1 MRRVA
6 ILLTVA
12 GAAMAATVAARAQ
25 AIDLPARKPGL
36 WDMKMVTEK
45 PAGIPGFSA
54 QMCIDAATDKDLFD
68 FGLKMSK
75 DSCRRYEVKRK
86 GSAWII
92 DADCDIGPI
101 KSATKTTISGDFQS
115 NIDVRIEGTTDGLPG
130 TKGPQP
136 TLITQTAKW
145 TSACVNGMRPGDIS
159 LGGGIR
165 MNVKQVK
172 ELQKMLPNIQIR

>member
-12 GAAMAATVAARAQ
+12 AAAAAAAVAARAQ

-45 PAGIPGFSA
+45 PAGIPGFNA
-54 QMCIDAATDKDLFD
+54 QMCIDAATDRDLFD

-75 DSCRRYEVKRK
+75 DSCRRYEVKRA
-86 GSAWII
+86 GSTWII
-92 DADCDIGPI
+92 DADCNIGPV

-115 NIDVRIEGTTDGLPG
+115 TIDVRIEGTTEGLPG

-136 TLITQTAKW
+136 TLITQTARW
-145 TSACVNGMRPGDIS
+145 TSACVNGLRPGDIVV
-159 LGGGIR
+159 GGGLK